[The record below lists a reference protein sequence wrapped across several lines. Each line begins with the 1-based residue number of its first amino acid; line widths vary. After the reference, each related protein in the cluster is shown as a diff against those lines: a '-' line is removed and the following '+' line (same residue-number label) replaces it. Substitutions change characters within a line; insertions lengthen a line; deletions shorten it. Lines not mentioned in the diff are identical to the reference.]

1 MRDDL
6 TSRPAE
12 DALTPPDTPADAEA
26 DAAPRAGGGDSF
38 FGYLLALALAI
49 GLTPLIPVNADLR
62 YALSWG
68 LLALFGVAAWLLGGT
83 MRIEQEAIEDLVW
96 GVVFGLMLGAPLLL
110 VGGDAL
116 TTTARLLF
124 TVGVPGDQLV
134 LPPGAMLALIIFT
147 QPLAE
152 TLFFRG
158 VVQARRSLWVSGAM
172 SSGWALVLF
181 LPMMEVGRY
190 PVVAFIISIVLV
202 LVNVMYAYVR
212 QRNGLAAAWVCQI
225 VVNIVIIA
233 LPYFGR

>member
-1 MRDDL
+1 MSEAL
-6 TSRPAE
+6 PPIPAPADVPPEPDAEQE
-12 DALTPPDTPADAEA
+12 DAQPT
-26 DAAPRAGGGDSF
+26 RGSGDSF
-38 FGYLLALALAI
+38 FGYLLVLALAI

-62 YALSWG
+62 YALAWG
-68 LLALFGVAAWLLGGT
+68 LMAIFGVAAWLLGGV
-83 MRIEQEAIEDLVW
+83 MRIEQEGIENLVW
-96 GVVFGLMLGAPLLL
+96 GVVFGLMLGAPILL
-110 VGGDAL
+110 VGGETL

-134 LPPGAMLALIIFT
+134 LPPGAMLALIVFT

-158 VVQARRSLWVSGAM
+158 VVQARRSLWVSGGM
-172 SSGWALVLF
+172 SSLWALVLF
-181 LPMMEVGRY
+181 LPMLEVGRY
-190 PVVAFIISIVLV
+190 PVVAVIISIVLV

-225 VVNIVIIA
+225 VVNIVMIA